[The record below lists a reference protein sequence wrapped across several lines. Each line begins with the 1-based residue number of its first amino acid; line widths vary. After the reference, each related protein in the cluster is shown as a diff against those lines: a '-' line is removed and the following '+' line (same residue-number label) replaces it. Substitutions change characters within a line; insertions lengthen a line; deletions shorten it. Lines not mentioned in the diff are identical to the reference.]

1 MSYHQETAV
10 KIEKDIVELNSFKK
24 FDQFINLCLFSHLNW
39 CEKDNDCVNCNFI
52 VRNVYVENLSDNVN
66 GVGSLQ
72 NYCRKY
78 FGSFFSLRTFS
89 KSLNAVGKEKIKLE
103 KKINDVLRIWNAKN
117 IQIWIKRNLTGNFQ
131 LKSRFFFFFLLNN

>member
-1 MSYHQETAV
+1 M
-10 KIEKDIVELNSFKK
+10 
-24 FDQFINLCLFSHLNW
+24 
-39 CEKDNDCVNCNFI
+39 
-52 VRNVYVENLSDNVN
+52 N

-103 KKINDVLRIWNAKN
+103 KKKLMTYYEYGMPKTY
-117 IQIWIKRNLTGNFQ
+117 KYG
-131 LKSRFFFFFLLNN
+131 SRGI